1 MLLPLLTSLLP
12 KEFSAISNL
21 LLIMACI
28 TLEVL
33 FISLPTV
40 TVTGP
45 ATLMIVA
52 LPQVLL
58 FS

>member
-45 ATLMIVA
+45 VTLMIVA